1 MASSSLLDRF
11 MPPLLAGDRAVC
23 RSIVQKELSCKGVA
37 NDLYTDFLWPA
48 MDRVEKLFRGD
59 RINAASEHM
68 ATRISRSIA
77 DQLQP
82 HLAFK
87 PPNGKRMIVLCAEG
101 EPEELGAQMTADLFE
116 SRGWNVYF
124 LGSGVPNDEVLSLI
138 GQLRP
143 ELLLIFGTK
152 PPGVPGVRK
161 LIDLIRDIDVNPTM
175 NIMCSGGVFNR
186 ADGLWK
192 EVNADLIAKTA
203 QEAIPIADA
212 AEPRK
217 PVPKPVGAPK
227 KRRRRRRPPLLAAAE
242 AQATK

>member
-1 MASSSLLDRF
+1 MASSSLLDQF
-11 MPPLLAGDRAVC
+11 MQPLLAGDRAAC
-23 RSIVQKELSCKGVA
+23 RELVKKELAREEVS
-37 NDLYTDFLWPA
+37 NELYTNFLWPA
-48 MDRVEKLFRGD
+48 MERVDKLFHGD

-68 ATRISRSIA
+68 ATRINRSIA
-77 DQLQP
+77 DQLQT
-82 HLAFK
+82 HLK
-87 PPNGKRMIVLCAEG
+87 VQPSNDKRMIVLCADG

-116 SRGWNVYF
+116 ACGWTVYF

-161 LIDLIRDIDVNPTM
+161 LIDLIREIDVNPTM

-186 ADGLWK
+186 AEGLWK
-192 EVNADLIAKTA
+192 EVNADLLAKSA
-203 QEAIPIADA
+203 QEAIPIAEA

-217 PVPKPVGAPK
+217 PVPRPVGAPK

-242 AQATK
+242 TQGK